1 MPEPLPLRALQTWML
16 AVLTHP
22 AGVAAGAAAAGD
34 LQLEDVIQHGPQQS
48 AAERMAVYSSA
59 YLARL
64 LEVLRELF
72 PCLRFAVGD
81 EVFDQFALGYLRRH
95 PPASYTLH
103 RLADQFAEFLEAT
116 RPQEDAATGF
126 VVDLVR
132 LEHAIDQVFD
142 GPGPEPGSG
151 VFCGNDPS
159 IIASDSTAKDS
170 RPPRVAPQVR
180 LIPGFRLLA
189 FRFPVSTYFTAWK
202 AGERASWPE
211 PQPQYIALLRRDYVV
226 RRHEL
231 TAAQYELL
239 GHLAAGRSLDDSLAA
254 IAGEAELIDALSED
268 VRRWFTHWA
277 AAGFFTQP
285 APISAPDRPWRL
297 PADTATSE

>member
-1 MPEPLPLRALQTWML
+1 MPDPLPLRTLQTWML
-16 AVLTHP
+16 AVITHP
-22 AGVAAGAAAAGD
+22 AGVAAGEAAAGGPR
-34 LQLEDVIQHGPQQS
+34 LADVILPGPLQS

-59 YLARL
+59 YFARI

-81 EVFDQFALGYLRRH
+81 EVFDQFAVGYLQRH

-116 RPQEDAATGF
+116 RPQGDAATGF

-142 GPGPEPGSG
+142 GPGPE
-151 VFCGNDPS
+151 
-159 IIASDSTAKDS
+159 KDS
-170 RPPRVAPQVR
+170 RPLFDLS

-202 AGERASWPE
+202 AGERPPWPE
-211 PQPQYIALLRRDYVV
+211 PQTQYVALLRRDYIV

-231 TAAQYELL
+231 TDLQYELL
-239 GHLAAGRSLDDSLAA
+239 GHLAAGRSLDASLAA
-254 IAGEAELIDALSED
+254 IAGRAASIDQQADD
-268 VRRWFTHWA
+268 VRRWFTHWS
-277 AAGFFTQP
+277 AAGFFTPQP
-285 APISAPDRPWRL
+285 A
-297 PADTATSE
+297 AT